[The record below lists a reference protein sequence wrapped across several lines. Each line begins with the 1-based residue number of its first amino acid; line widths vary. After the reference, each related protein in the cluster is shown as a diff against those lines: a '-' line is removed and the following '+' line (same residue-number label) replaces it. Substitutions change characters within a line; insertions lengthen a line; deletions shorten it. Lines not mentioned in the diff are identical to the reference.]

1 MALKIVNPVRRLIFS
16 VPSDEFPGEF
26 DDMYSAEVGEVIVK
40 SDLSYVEA
48 PEKVVQ
54 LSIPAHVE
62 CINPGL
68 FVDFVNLVEVEIR
81 GDVYGVEWVA
91 GIGNGTWS
99 ASLTPYTLVEELKRG
114 KGRIEIH
121 RSRF

>member
-1 MALKIVNPVRRLIFS
+1 MADAFLSGSLIAYC
-16 VPSDEFPGEF
+16 VTIGWGL
-26 DDMYSAEVGEVIVK
+26 YSWINSLLDG
-40 SDLSYVEA
+40 

-91 GIGNGTWS
+91 GMGNGTWS
-99 ASLTPYTLVEELKRG
+99 ASLTPYTLVEELKRA

-121 RSRF
+121 RSRL